1 MANRTMYDV
10 QGLGKE
16 VVTLPLIVQITG
28 AASAA
33 SNVVV
38 VIPSNTGETTVNG
51 IASVARTGTGLIT
64 ITLADRWVGLE
75 GLSLSIMPHTG
86 SARDVNVSSVDVV
99 TARTVIV
106 RTVNASLVATDTPN
120 TEIDRIYLT
129 LFLKNS
135 SVQ

>member
-1 MANRTMYDV
+1 MANRTCYEV
-10 QGLGKE
+10 QALGKE
-16 VVTLPLIVQITG
+16 VKIISAVVRITG

-33 SNVVV
+33 NNIVVVEPSNV
-38 VIPSNTGETTVNG
+38 GKTTING
-51 IASVARTGTGLIT
+51 IASVARTAAGTIT

-75 GLSLSIMPHTG
+75 GVSVAYAPHNG
-86 SARDVNVSSVDVV
+86 GARDVNLGAIDVV
-99 TARTVIV
+99 TNRTVVV
-106 RTVNASLVATDTPN
+106 RTINASLVATDTPN